1 VHHRTEDLSRQRFGQ
16 FGSDYETNRYA
27 LYGQFEYAVNERLR
41 ARVGIRGEAFDD
53 DYDDTNLI
61 DTKSNDSYWSG
72 DATLE
77 YDLSPDTLIYGTLA
91 RGAKPGGVNTSAVS
105 VAPSVSARFQ
115 SHIGQRQRF
124 GTETLFNKEIGLKG
138 RYLNERLAVRL
149 VAFHTDRSDAQ
160 LEASLYDAAT
170 VIFVASLDNVADAE
184 NYGVELELDWALTE
198 RVDFTARTGWLAT
211 DIDSMTVF
219 DLDQNNFR
227 ELRGRDQTK
236 APDWQYHFGLRMQLP
251 KFFDQT
257 LQNPLVAQ
265 VAVEGQTESFFGY
278 YHNETIAGYT
288 VLNASL
294 AWRYRSTE
302 IRAWA
307 RNLLDDDY
315 AVHAFYFAN
324 DPRDGFV
331 TNRNYK
337 QFGEPRV
344 YGVELSW
351 AF

>member
-1 VHHRTEDLSRQRFGQ
+1 
-16 FGSDYETNRYA
+16 
-27 LYGQFEYAVNERLR
+27 
-41 ARVGIRGEAFDD
+41 
-53 DYDDTNLI
+53 
-61 DTKSNDSYWSG
+61 
-72 DATLE
+72 
-77 YDLSPDTLIYGTLA
+77 
-91 RGAKPGGVNTSAVS
+91 
-105 VAPSVSARFQ
+105 
-115 SHIGQRQRF
+115 
-124 GTETLFNKEIGLKG
+124 
-138 RYLNERLAVRL
+138 
-149 VAFHTDRSDAQ
+149 
-160 LEASLYDAAT
+160 
-170 VIFVASLDNVADAE
+170 
-184 NYGVELELDWALTE
+184 
-198 RVDFTARTGWLAT
+198 
-211 DIDSMTVF
+211 M
-219 DLDQNNFR
+219 
-227 ELRGRDQTK
+227 
-236 APDWQYHFGLRMQLP
+236 
-251 KFFDQT
+251 
-257 LQNPLVAQ
+257 
-265 VAVEGQTESFFGY
+265 EGQTESFFGY